1 MSVTRGAKRSILFV
15 TDVTPLPLDRG
26 QRVRVANVLAACRR
40 EFKVTFLGPK
50 PPTPR
55 LQAEFAD
62 SCDGLVWID
71 SVPPR
76 QLGHPKSLLAALRA
90 APGLRLPR
98 TVRMYVPFAAAL
110 HTVDPGEFDLVWAE
124 RPHIARL
131 LAAVRK
137 RTILD
142 LDDVEHVRIR
152 RHLALH
158 RSWWPSGEL
167 LREVNRYFLY
177 RRMELR
183 WSRGFR
189 ATVVCSES
197 DRLYLEG
204 HGCRNV
210 RVVPNGVNESG
221 TSGNEQR
228 GGTTAGGRPLRV
240 AFLGNLAH
248 GPNLDAVTYFADEV
262 LPLLKTTEPDFV
274 FEVFGPVGDDA
285 RVRPYRDRVRFHGFV
300 PDIAA
305 ALSECDVFVAPI
317 RYGSGTRVKLLD
329 AMACGIPVVT
339 TAVGA
344 EGLDVVDG
352 EHVLVAAGARGLA
365 DAIAAIWRDP
375 SLGPRLAGRARELVD
390 RRYRNAAIQDDVARW
405 LAALAEVDG

>member
-1 MSVTRGAKRSILFV
+1 
-15 TDVTPLPLDRG
+15 
-26 QRVRVANVLAACRR
+26 
-40 EFKVTFLGPK
+40 
-50 PPTPR
+50 
-55 LQAEFAD
+55 
-62 SCDGLVWID
+62 
-71 SVPPR
+71 
-76 QLGHPKSLLAALRA
+76 
-90 APGLRLPR
+90 
-98 TVRMYVPFAAAL
+98 MYLPFAAAL
-110 HTVDPGEFDLVWAE
+110 QSADPREFDLVWAE
-124 RPHIARL
+124 RPHVARL
-131 LAAVRK
+131 LAGVRA

-152 RHLALH
+152 RHLALR

-167 LREVNRYFLY
+167 LRELNRYFLY

-221 TSGNEQR
+221 TSASEKR
-228 GGTTAGGRPLRV
+228 DGTASGARQLRV

-262 LPLLKTTEPDFV
+262 LPLLRSSEPNCT

-305 ALSECDVFVAPI
+305 VLSECDVFVAPI

-352 EHVLVAAGARGLA
+352 EHVLVGAGARGLA
-365 DAIAAIWRDP
+365 DAIAAIRRDP
-375 SLGPRLAGRARELVD
+375 RLGARLAGRARELVD
-390 RRYRNAAIQDDVARW
+390 RRYRNASIQDDVARW
-405 LAALAEVDG
+405 LAALAGVDG